1 MKRYFI
7 EEAKCGVVNYGPSG
21 YVVTAVKLSVDGVAQ
36 WLYVVDVE
44 GILNVVQTDTDIYDG
59 LMEDNGDEEFN
70 EYVNAHNI
78 EEFEGIEFDG
88 DYFTTFASMYD
99 DPENPASPLIR
110 YLLTLNACS
119 MEEVDDLVKLAVG
132 KYIDE
137 VDIPL
142 SDEEEEWL
150 EEMAE
155 EAEDEEDE
163 EDD

>member
-7 EEAKCGVVNYGPSG
+7 EEAKCGVINYGPSG
-21 YVVTAVKLSVDGVAQ
+21 VVITAVKFSVDDVAQ

-44 GILNVVQTDTDIYDG
+44 GILNVVLTDNDIYDE

-70 EYVNAHNI
+70 DYVNAHNI
-78 EEFEGIEFDG
+78 GDFEGIEFDG
-88 DYFTTFASMYD
+88 DYFTTYASMYD
-99 DPENPASPLIR
+99 DPENPANPLIR

-119 MEEVDDLVKLAVG
+119 MEEVDDLVELAVG

-137 VDIPL
+137 VDIPV

-155 EAEDEEDE
+155 EEENEEDE
-163 EDD
+163 